1 MELNH
6 QNKRF
11 LLASI
16 IPHNVSQDDIF
27 QELQEL
33 KYLVESYKGVVIDV
47 LIQKREVHDK
57 GQYIGAGKI
66 AEAAKIIKEKQI
78 DVVVLNAVVIPGH
91 IHDIKALLREANPSI
106 EVWDRVDLILEIFSL
121 HAKTAE
127 SRLQIELAGMRHMGP
142 RIYGMGMVLSRQAG
156 GIGGRG
162 IGETNTERMKRH
174 WRDQVKITE
183 GKLQK
188 LATEREKQLRRREKN
203 GVMTVSIVGYT
214 NAGKT
219 TLFNLLTGKKK
230 YAKNELFATLDSAT
244 GRTYLPG
251 LKQEILI
258 SDTIGFIQNL
268 PAHLIDAFKS
278 TLMEAIHSDV
288 LLHVIDS
295 GDPYMQKKIAVVEQ
309 ILREVGIDKKPIIYV
324 FSKIDT
330 IEKRS
335 IAILREQYAAFTPQ
349 FISLKETRGVTELIH
364 EIEYRLHSYLTDHE
378 KYR

>member
-1 MELNH
+1 MKGTSEK
-6 QNKRF
+6 KRF
-11 LLASI
+11 LLVSI
-16 IPHNVSQDDIF
+16 IPQNISQDDIF

-33 KYLVESYKGVVIDV
+33 KYLVESYKGVVVDV
-47 LIQKREVHDK
+47 VLQKREVHDK

-66 AEAAKIIKEKQI
+66 DEAAKLIIEKDI

-91 IHDIKALLREANPSI
+91 IHDIKSVLVKANPQI
-106 EVWDRVDLILEIFSL
+106 EVWDRIDLILEIFSL

-188 LATEREKQLRRREKN
+188 LAQEREKQLIRREKN
-203 GVMTVSIVGYT
+203 GVVTVSIVGYT

-268 PAHLIDAFKS
+268 PANLIDAFKS
-278 TLMEAIHSDV
+278 TLMEAIHADV

-309 ILREVGIDKKPIIYV
+309 VLREVGIDKKPIVYV

-330 IEKRS
+330 IDS
-335 IAILREQYAAFTPQ
+335 SMIQALREQYASFTPQ
-349 FISLKETRGVTELIH
+349 FISLKAVHGVTELIH
-364 EIEYRLHSYLTDHE
+364 EIEYRLHS
-378 KYR
+378 